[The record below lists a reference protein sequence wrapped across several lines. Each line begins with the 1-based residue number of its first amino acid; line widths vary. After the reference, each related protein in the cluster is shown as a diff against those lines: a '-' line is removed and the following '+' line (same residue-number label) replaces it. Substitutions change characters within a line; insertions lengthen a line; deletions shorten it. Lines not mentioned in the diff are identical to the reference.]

1 VLFRSANEY
10 AVDAEV
16 LLQTAGTGLHGA
28 FEMFDGGLFHEGF
41 PVNGHGIG
49 VDAGGI
55 LYDDKGALSVSISD
69 LGVLFWTSD
78 TREVTYKV
86 KKDDLDLYDV
96 IIGLENEQDRDG
108 DGDVDSDDD
117 MLTIFDRAQGDYI
130 SISRDTMDETSSFVS
145 MLPLNLDIGYSRT
158 WNFTQAEKPA
168 IKYLFED
175 ITLGLNYQQQLS
187 RGPGRSFI
195 PRLTV
200 GTEFGTLRNWVPLRI
215 GMIIGG
221 PEKWASTLG
230 FGVNARYFQLNA
242 SYKAMGNGF
251 FVPRRG
257 MEFAVGMSFHWGMS
271 TDSDKDGIPDK
282 EDDCPYEP
290 EDKDGFEDEDGCPDP
305 DNDQDGILD
314 VDDECPDDPEDKD
327 GFEDEDGC
335 PDEDNDQDGILDVDD
350 KCPNDPE
357 DKDNFEDEDGCP
369 DYDNDQDGIPDS
381 TDKCPIVPE
390 DIDNFE
396 DEDGCPDYDND
407 KDGIPDTTDNCVFE
421 PETYNGYQDEDGCPD
436 ELPKPTEKEQ
446 KVLYKKLSSINF
458 KTGSAEL
465 TPESFVHLNFVVDF
479 LKRYPHLRYE
489 VQGHTDSRGSD
500 EYNLL
505 LSAAR
510 AASVRGYLRSK
521 GVPDSALI
529 AIGYGEN
536 RPIAD
541 NATAKGRAMNR
552 RVEFKVI
559 ESKEEYEMLLQKA
572 AEFRRRVEAAKIRGA
587 GTYGW

>member
-1 VLFRSANEY
+1 
-10 AVDAEV
+10 
-16 LLQTAGTGLHGA
+16 
-28 FEMFDGGLFHEGF
+28 
-41 PVNGHGIG
+41 
-49 VDAGGI
+49 
-55 LYDDKGALSVSISD
+55 
-69 LGVLFWTSD
+69 
-78 TREVTYKV
+78 
-86 KKDDLDLYDV
+86 
-96 IIGLENEQDRDG
+96 
-108 DGDVDSDDD
+108 
-117 MLTIFDRAQGDYI
+117 
-130 SISRDTMDETSSFVS
+130 
-145 MLPLNLDIGYSRT
+145 
-158 WNFTQAEKPA
+158 
-168 IKYLFED
+168 
-175 ITLGLNYQQQLS
+175 
-187 RGPGRSFI
+187 
-195 PRLTV
+195 
-200 GTEFGTLRNWVPLRI
+200 
-215 GMIIGG
+215 MIIGG

-572 AEFRRRVEAAKIRGA
+572 AEFRRRVEAAKIKGA
-587 GTYGW
+587 GKYGW